1 MGVGRKVL
9 ERTLGRRLPTID
21 GALEVPGIDGEI
33 AIRRDGYGVPHV
45 TAGSDGDAAFGL
57 GFCLGQDRTFQ
68 LEVLLRTVRGT
79 LAELRGPAAL
89 PADRLSRRIGF
100 RLGAEQQL
108 TASDPAVQRWVEAYV
123 RGLAAG
129 ADVGLPRRPHEFVL
143 LRSRPTTWTVSD
155 VVALWRLMAFLLA
168 PKWSIELVRLKM
180 ALTDGI
186 DAVLALDAPYPRDA
200 PVVSPPGTR
209 AGALVD
215 RLAEDLDRFV
225 EQVRIDGGS
234 NAWVVAGDRTTTG
247 RPLLANDP
255 HLAPVV
261 PAWWYLVHLRTPE
274 WAVAGATFVG
284 LGAIP
289 VGHDGNAAWGI
300 TAGLVDNTDLV
311 IERIDGDHVL
321 DGDDW
326 VPCER
331 RIERIEVR
339 GGEPVDEEVLIT
351 PNGPIVSPALAEAPC
366 AISLR
371 ATWLAPEPADLVLLH
386 RVGDLD
392 GLRDLGS
399 VWAGAALNVLW
410 AERAG
415 TIGWQL
421 IGRPPLR
428 SGQGGTFPVAGW
440 DRDARW
446 DGRLL
451 PPEEMPWDR
460 DPDAGYLVS
469 ANNPPHVDRT
479 DRFGRDWL
487 DGYRAGRIEERLAA
501 RDDWDV
507 AAMARLQL
515 DVTSNLWRDIAD
527 TVLTAP
533 TPDPAA
539 VVGQHLLADWDGRV
553 TGDSPAA
560 SVFELFTNALY
571 RRVVAARAPG
581 TVRWALGEGLTALT
595 PRNYFPKRRATLIA
609 RLLRDQPDGWLDR
622 PWPDAVGDALSAA
635 VRDLQQRFGED
646 PSGWAWGRVRPL
658 VLRHTLGSRPALAAV
673 FNLGPFPA
681 GGDHET
687 PSQHGVDAADPT
699 RPAGVHPSLRVV
711 LDPGAPEACR
721 FALPGGQSGNPLST
735 HYRDQVPAYS
745 SGRGIPIAWT
755 EEEVRKATR
764 ATLHLL
770 PAAPSTGPDPTGPV
784 APT

>member
-1 MGVGRKVL
+1 MGARRKLL
-9 ERTLGRRLPTID
+9 ERTLGRRLPTTD
-21 GALEVPGIDGEI
+21 GTLELAGIGGEVV
-33 AIRRDGYGVPHV
+33 IRRDDHGVPHV
-45 TAGSDGDAAFGL
+45 DATSDEDAAFGL

-68 LEVLLRTVRGT
+68 LEALLRMVRGT
-79 LAELRGPAAL
+79 AAELLGAAAL
-89 PADRLSRRIGF
+89 PVDRLSRRIGF
-100 RLGAEQQL
+100 RLGADEQL
-108 TASDPAVQRWVEAYV
+108 AASDPAVCGWVEGFV
-123 RGLAAG
+123 RGIGAG
-129 ADVGLPRRPHEFVL
+129 ATAGLERRPHEFVL
-143 LRSRPTTWTVSD
+143 LRARPTPWTTSD
-155 VVALWRLMAFLLA
+155 VVGLWRLMAFLLA
-168 PKWSIELVRLKM
+168 PKWNIELVRLKM

-186 DAVLALDAPYPRDA
+186 DAVLALDVGYPREA

-234 NAWVVAGDRTTTG
+234 NAWAVAGSRTATG
-247 RPLLANDP
+247 RPLLASDP
-255 HLAPVV
+255 HLAPVT
-261 PAWWYLVHLRTPE
+261 PPWWYLVHLRTPE

-311 IERIDGDHVL
+311 VERIDGHRVL
-321 DGDDW
+321 DGDAW
-326 VPCER
+326 VRCER
-331 RIERIEVR
+331 RVERIEVR
-339 GGEPVDEEVLIT
+339 GGDAVEEEVLIT
-351 PNGPIVSPALAEAPC
+351 PNGPIVSPALTDAPC

-371 ATWLAPEPADLVLLH
+371 ATWLAPDPADLVLLH

-392 GLRDLGS
+392 GLRRVGAAWS
-399 VWAGAALNVLW
+399 GAALNILW
-410 AERAG
+410 AERSG

-421 IGRPPLR
+421 VGRPPVR
-428 SGQGGTFPVAGW
+428 PGHGGTFPAPGW

-446 DGRLL
+446 TGELL
-451 PPEEMPWDR
+451 PPDEMPWDR

-507 AAMARLQL
+507 ARMARLQL

-539 VVGQHLLADWDGRV
+539 TIGQHLLADWDGRV

-581 TVRWALGEGLTALT
+581 TSRWALGAGLTALT

-622 PWPDAVGDALSAA
+622 PWPDAVGEALATA
-635 VRDLQQRFGED
+635 VRDLQERYGED
-646 PSGWAWGRVRPL
+646 PTGWAWGRVRPL
-658 VLRHTLGSRPALAAV
+658 VLRHTLGGKPPLGAV
-673 FNLGPFPA
+673 FDLGPFPA

-699 RPAGVHPSLRVV
+699 RPPGVHPSLRAVM
-711 LDPGAPEACR
+711 DPGAPDACR
-721 FALPGGQSGNPLST
+721 FALPGGQSGNPASP
-735 HYRDQVPAYS
+735 HHRDQLPAYS

-755 EEEVRKATR
+755 EDEVRAVTR
-764 ATLHLL
+764 ATLRLV
-770 PAAPSTGPDPTGPV
+770 PAEGAASNAPRPS
-784 APT
+784 